1 MESTYEKGRQGEALA
16 CRFLEEKG
24 YIILARNFVWQKHEI
39 DIIAQDKNEV
49 VFIEV
54 KERETD
60 VFGEPY
66 EAVNLKKQKII
77 IRVADYYL
85 RKFNINFEARF
96 DIISIILE
104 RNSSPKIE
112 HLINAFT
119 PSCT

>member
-85 RKFNINFEARF
+85 RKFNINFEAIF

>member
-39 DIIAQDKNEV
+39 DIIAQDKNEI

-85 RKFNINFEARF
+85 QKFNINFEARF

>member
-96 DIISIILE
+96 DIISITLGE
-104 RNSSPKIE
+104 NLSPKIE

>member
-39 DIIAQDKNEV
+39 DIIAQDKNEI

-66 EAVNLKKQKII
+66 EAVNLRKQKYII
-77 IRVADYYL
+77 NVADYYL
-85 RKFNINFEARF
+85 RKFNIKFEARF
-96 DIISIILE
+96 DVISITL
-104 RNSSPKIE
+104 NNTSPNIE
-112 HLINAFT
+112 HIQNAFT
-119 PSCT
+119 PSLY

>member
-66 EAVNLKKQKII
+66 EAVNLKKQRYII
-77 IRVADYYL
+77 NVANYYL
-85 RKFNINFEARF
+85 QKFHIDFEARF
-96 DIISIILE
+96 DIISIILSE
-104 RNSSPKIE
+104 NTEPKIE
-112 HLINAFT
+112 HIIGAFT
-119 PSCT
+119 PSIY

>member
-39 DIIAQDKNEV
+39 DIIAQDKNEI

-119 PSCT
+119 PSCM